1 MPGKIAFVDA
11 PPHEGLLESHRQ
23 YGNDMRPLRLPAPW
37 DRAQRYQSKIK
48 VLERRL
54 QEREQFS
61 DWAINPEIRS
71 IQKRNI
77 ACDIKSYKR
86 RIRNYKTRLR
96 NAQQAPG
103 SPQTAEKQEDS
114 HEHPGSN

>member
-11 PPHEGLLESHRQ
+11 PPTKGCWNLIDSMGMICVHCGCCAL
-23 YGNDMRPLRLPAPW
+23 

>member
-1 MPGKIAFVDA
+1 MGMVCVHCGCCNTDEIK
-11 PPHEGLLESHRQ
+11 
-23 YGNDMRPLRLPAPW
+23 
-37 DRAQRYQSKIK
+37 RYQSRIA

-61 DWAINPEIRS
+61 DWAIDPETRS

-86 RIRNYKTRLR
+86 KIRNYKTRLR
-96 NAQQAPG
+96 NAQRAPG
-103 SPQTAEKQEDS
+103 SPQETEKQEDS

>member
-1 MPGKIAFVDA
+1 MPGQIIFI
-11 PPHEGLLESHRQ
+11 
-23 YGNDMRPLRLPAPW
+23 DMPQKKGCWNLIDSMGMVCVHCGCCNPDPIK
-37 DRAQRYQSKIK
+37 RYQSRIA

-61 DWAINPEIRS
+61 DWAIDPETRS

-86 RIRNYKTRLR
+86 KIRNYKTRLR

-103 SPQTAEKQEDS
+103 SPQETEKQEDK
-114 HEHPGSN
+114 HEHPGRN